1 MATVLAAIGSSAF
14 TSPFTRMTAQGL
26 GTTDARK
33 LFTRLPKKGY
43 LHPADDTRGHV
54 VL

>member
-1 MATVLAAIGSSAF
+1 
-14 TSPFTRMTAQGL
+14 MTAQGL